1 MRPDLDFRTLRAQ
14 VESATWM
21 PDFSLLY
28 RRAGRVRLRDRM
40 AVVGALVGTLAVFA
54 PVALAGVFGRP
65 SPAALGPNPDLG
77 EPWSPLPS
85 ASAPPSGSFESTRS
99 VRAAAGDLPDGV
111 VVAVDVCVE
120 VPQARRCNLQVVV
133 LRAESPQ
140 RRTPFV
146 LDALRQSPLDKLDHV
161 ELVRISPAMFM
172 LSGEV
177 SGGSR
182 TSVKFRLDDTTTAGG
197 SSNSVGGSSVTP
209 VIGPETRETLGSADR
224 AVQLVE
230 FGDLFGV
237 RQSDGLLSLLVDQPP
252 MARRSIVGDL
262 PAQAGWWTTGT
273 DLRTGAPAI
282 AVSKDQGRHWL
293 ARALG
298 APPGIDAP
306 TVATLDG
313 TTAHAFIRY
322 GKGIRHFRTRDGG
335 ESWQEVTAKLE
346 LPAPLNNDGA
356 LNGRAFGALVRPDR
370 SVLLWVA
377 GDSETVYLESLDG
390 EHFGVV
396 AGPGGGLDPL
406 DNGYTTLG
414 TPSPRLSTDGRNWQ
428 SATLSA
434 TVLPD

>member
-77 EPWSPLPS
+77 EPWSALP
-85 ASAPPSGSFESTRS
+85 SAPPSGSFESTRS
-99 VRAAAGDLPDGV
+99 IRAAAGDLPDGV

-140 RRTPFV
+140 RRVPFL
-146 LDALRQSPLDKLDHV
+146 LDALRQSPLDKLDQV
-161 ELVRISPAMFM
+161 QLTRISPATFM

-182 TSVKFRLDDTTTAGG
+182 TSVKFRLDDTSANPGG
-197 SSNSVGGSSVTP
+197 VP
-209 VIGPETRETLGSADR
+209 VIGPETRETLDAEDR
-224 AVQLVE
+224 ALQLVQY
-230 FGDLFGV
+230 GDLFGV
-237 RQSDGLLSLLVDQPP
+237 RQSDGMLSLLVDQPP
-252 MARRSIVGDL
+252 MARRTVVGDL
-262 PAQAGWWTTGT
+262 PAQAGWWTTGA
-273 DLRTGAPAI
+273 DLRTGAPAV

-293 ARALG
+293 ARAFN

-306 TVATLDG
+306 TVVTLDG

-335 ESWQEVTAKLE
+335 ESWQEVTTKIE

-390 EHFGVV
+390 EHFGIV
-396 AGPGGGLDPL
+396 AGPGGGIDPV
-406 DNGYTTLG
+406 DNGYASLG
-414 TPSPRLSTDGRNWQ
+414 ASPRLSTDGRNWQ